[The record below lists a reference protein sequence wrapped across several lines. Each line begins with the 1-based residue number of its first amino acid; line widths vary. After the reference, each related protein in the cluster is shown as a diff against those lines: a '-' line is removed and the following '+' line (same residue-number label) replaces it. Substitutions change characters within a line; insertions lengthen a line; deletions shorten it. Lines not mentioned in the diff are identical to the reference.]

1 MNGTPSP
8 PQIEIRNSFFNGL
21 RNGGGAKYLSP
32 FDLVTTCV
40 IPKDLAGN
48 STVRG
53 YRPMESADSSMTK
66 RTI

>member
-1 MNGTPSP
+1 MGCGT
-8 PQIEIRNSFFNGL
+8 
-21 RNGGGAKYLSP
+21 KYFSL
-32 FDLVTTCV
+32 FDLITTCV

-48 STVRG
+48 ATVRG